1 MAMAQQPAK
10 VSYFFEKGYAD
21 LWATIKESWSR
32 NIQSAKDQFA
42 IAREKGCFSFGGG
55 MATIPFLYDIAEK
68 YSWFNKDLIVDM
80 IAIAEATPGPVGVNM
95 ATFAGY
101 NAAGILGAIVSTF
114 SLVIPSLILVIFVVK
129 ILERFSNNKYLK
141 EILVNLKPIVI
152 GLIVAIFLEIFVVL
166 LFRNNSMSIK
176 NLDYKFILIFTA
188 LFILIRK
195 KDVNLIV
202 YFILAGC
209 LGFIF
214 N

>member
-1 MAMAQQPAK
+1 MTYLK
-10 VSYFFEKGYAD
+10 LFIEFFKIG
-21 LWATIKESWSR
+21 L
-32 NIQSAKDQFA
+32 
-42 IAREKGCFSFGGG
+42 FSFGGG

-101 NAAGILGAIVSTF
+101 NAAGILGAIISTF

-141 EILVNLKPIVI
+141 EILANLKPIVI

-188 LFILIRK
+188 LLILIRK